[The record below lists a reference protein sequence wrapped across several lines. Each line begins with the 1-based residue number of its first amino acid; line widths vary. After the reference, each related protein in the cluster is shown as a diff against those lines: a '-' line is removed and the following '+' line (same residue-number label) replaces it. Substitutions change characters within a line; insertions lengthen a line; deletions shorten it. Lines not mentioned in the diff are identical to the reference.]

1 MFCKKI
7 WTGLVY
13 RIVSGRIYII
23 VKKKKAMKYKQLL
36 IDLYTKEASQKNV
49 ITKQDNKNK

>member
-1 MFCKKI
+1 M
-7 WTGLVY
+7 Y

-23 VKKKKAMKYKQLL
+23 VKKKKQQAMKYKQLL

-49 ITKQDNKNK
+49 TTKQDNKNK